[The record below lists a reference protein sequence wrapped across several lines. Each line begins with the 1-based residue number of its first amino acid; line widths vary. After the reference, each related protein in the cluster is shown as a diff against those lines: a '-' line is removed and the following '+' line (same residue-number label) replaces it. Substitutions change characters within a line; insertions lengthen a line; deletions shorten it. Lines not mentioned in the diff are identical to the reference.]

1 MWAELPRNTA
11 RMSASPDLRRR
22 RTPSATVVLGLGP
35 PSGGGGGAG
44 SGSGSSR
51 GGGCGDAGLDG
62 EDEAMKYSGGE
73 CRWKTSENTKAAANS
88 GEKLA
93 GAAAAQVVWL
103 PPLFPHASLSL
114 SASLALA
121 FGFCFLCLFLV
132 CSFSYAL
139 YCVFPVGISFRL
151 EVVDDETEGMRVLF
165 FRSCA
170 VGIPCL
176 CFFFFFFFERP
187 CFRYMPT
194 C

>member
-1 MWAELPRNTA
+1 
-11 RMSASPDLRRR
+11 MSASPDLSRR
-22 RTPSATVVLGLGP
+22 RTPSATAVLGLCP
-35 PSGGGGGAG
+35 PSGGGGGGGAG
-44 SGSGSSR
+44 SGGGSSR

-62 EDEAMKYSGGE
+62 EDAAMKYPARGLCG
-73 CRWKTSENTKAAANS
+73 RWGVPLEDKGRENTKAAANS

-165 FRSCA
+165 FRSSV